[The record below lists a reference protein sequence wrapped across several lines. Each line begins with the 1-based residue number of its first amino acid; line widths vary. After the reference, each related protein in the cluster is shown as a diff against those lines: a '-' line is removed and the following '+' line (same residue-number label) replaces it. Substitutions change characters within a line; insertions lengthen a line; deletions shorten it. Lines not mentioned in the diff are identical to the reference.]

1 MNNISTQS
9 LELYKQGRDL
19 VKEICEAIERPTI
32 GDVWD
37 VIIAL
42 VRLAE
47 EVITIEGQG
56 QLKSEI
62 VMNLWRIA
70 NSEYF
75 LSKRFD
81 EAIVEQIKFPRY
93 LGWLGKIIRSI
104 DFDGLIEKWIIPVI
118 VKMAN
123 RLGWGK

>member
-62 VMNLWRIA
+62 TFGELLTRNIFYQSVLM
-70 NSEYF
+70 
-75 LSKRFD
+75 
-81 EAIVEQIKFPRY
+81 
-93 LGWLGKIIRSI
+93 
-104 DFDGLIEKWIIPVI
+104 
-118 VKMAN
+118 
-123 RLGWGK
+123 RL